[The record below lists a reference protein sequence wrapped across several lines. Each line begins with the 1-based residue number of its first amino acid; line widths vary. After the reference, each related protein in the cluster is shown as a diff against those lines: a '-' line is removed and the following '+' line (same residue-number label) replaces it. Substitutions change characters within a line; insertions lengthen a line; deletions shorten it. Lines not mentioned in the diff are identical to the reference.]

1 MEHDKGGALQ
11 VSDVQKRKD
20 LISKMNSRMRSL
32 TKYADENTETL
43 RRFVPTGGI
52 KLVGILLKKYPK
64 KDTAYSQQFDV
75 LLGSVRQQP
84 DMPQEMFIGQS
95 GIRIRV
101 NPPTPKKDDDTVFMA
116 QNSPPETFDFFS
128 FSTHRLSTSNFQS
141 LTRIEAYDMVFLNG
155 VSAKASLPTSEFP
168 EHKVFLNVN
177 MVEKFGDVNMIDLYT
192 MDTNSKNLA
201 PSWLKPCTKEYN
213 ELDKS
218 LRYDRSEMIIVDVR
232 SKTPSNYEEI
242 TALKYVIKMIPVR
255 VKKTKNNQ
263 SIDPW
268 VRQDANKIDRI
279 HANLSYAIEQWSEG
293 EYDADNKTLQTI
305 LLDVTM
311 YEEVLEPLG
320 IKTARTWEKL
330 APYIFSNLDF
340 KIIGYVDIKS
350 SQSNFGGVNN
360 SENSMYNFALTIN
373 ASCMIGDIASTY
385 KKMGVPLTKK
395 WIETHYNVK
404 SDPSDVD
411 FIPPAVIC
419 VDDQDNKPLC
429 GKLLA
434 AKNTEFIAL
443 LAVQLRPDQIESI
456 QRLSPE
462 EGSELMRFIEN
473 SDLDMIE
480 EGALPP
486 ENIVYQMLKTFSAE
500 TSFFV
505 FAITQRTSLNLG
517 SNDNAHQL
525 HRIKQFYDGIGS
537 DQPLAIC
544 DVDVDS
550 ITDPSSG
557 ENVATSVDNSQNSVD
572 NSQISVDDQELSQSD
587 SENKSRKRK
596 SSRTTS
602 EPRKHSTTTSK
613 KTHHTKK

>member
-1 MEHDKGGALQ
+1 
-11 VSDVQKRKD
+11 
-20 LISKMNSRMRSL
+20 MRSL

-101 NPPTPKKDDDTVFMA
+101 NPPTPKNDDDTVFVA
-116 QNSPPETFDFFS
+116 QNSPPETFDFFP
-128 FSTHRLSTSNFQS
+128 FSTHRLSTSSFKS

-155 VSAKASLPTSEFP
+155 VSAKASRPTSEYP

-177 MVEKFGDVNMIDLYT
+177 TVEKFGDVNMIDLYT

-242 TALKYVIKMIPVR
+242 TALNYVIKMIPVR
-255 VKKTKNNQ
+255 VKKTKKK

-268 VRQDANKIDRI
+268 VRQDANEIDRI

-293 EYDADNKTLQTI
+293 EYDDDNKTLQTI

-311 YEEVLEPLG
+311 YDDVLEPLG
-320 IKTARTWEKL
+320 IKNTRTWEKL
-330 APYIFSNLDF
+330 APYIFSNFDF

-360 SENSMYNFALTIN
+360 SENPMYNFALTIN

-411 FIPPAVIC
+411 FIPPPVIC

-429 GKLLA
+429 SKLLA

-443 LAVQLRPDQIESI
+443 LAVQLRPDQIENI

-505 FAITQRTSLNLG
+505 FAITQRTNLNLG
-517 SNDNAHQL
+517 SNYNAHQL
-525 HRIKQFYDGIGS
+525 HRIKQFYDGI

-544 DVDVDS
+544 DVDVDSITDPSSGENVATRIDQPLAICDVDS

-602 EPRKHSTTTSK
+602 EPRKYSTTTSK
-613 KTHHTKK
+613 KTRHTKK